1 MRIAIMGS
9 GGMGGYYGG
18 LLAQRGHDVTFIARG
33 KHLDAIRSNGLQVKS
48 VFGDFQIKP
57 AQATDEPGEV
67 GPVDLV
73 LVCTKTYD
81 TDEAAPEILPMVAP
95 ETTILSLQNGIDAT
109 DRIGAVA
116 GRDHM
121 LAGTTW
127 ISSAVEEPGVIKQ
140 VSEFRRVVA
149 GEPSGGISSR
159 ARSVV
164 GTFGETGIT
173 AEASDNILGVL
184 WQKFIFI
191 AAASG
196 LGSLTRMPIGAYR
209 AVPET
214 RRMIVALMREV
225 EAVAHARKVS
235 LALDSVDKALE
246 FMDKAGP
253 NIRASMQLDVE
264 AGRRSEIESII
275 GIIGREGRRL
285 GVPTPMTD
293 MIYGA
298 LLPVDLKARGA
309 TA

>member
-73 LVCTKTYD
+73 L
-81 TDEAAPEILPMVAP
+81 APEILPMVAP